1 MGKLTKWQY
10 KQTEQALRANK
21 PMLAILERIISKCEF
36 TDKEQKTSGNSYWS
50 FNPAVPKNDVQAV
63 KVAIL
68 ELNEEEIAEQTVD
81 GLLNIWESFI
91 SDV

>member
-1 MGKLTKWQY
+1 
-10 KQTEQALRANK
+10 
-21 PMLAILERIISKCEF
+21 
-36 TDKEQKTSGNSYWS
+36 
-50 FNPAVPKNDVQAV
+50 
-63 KVAIL
+63 L